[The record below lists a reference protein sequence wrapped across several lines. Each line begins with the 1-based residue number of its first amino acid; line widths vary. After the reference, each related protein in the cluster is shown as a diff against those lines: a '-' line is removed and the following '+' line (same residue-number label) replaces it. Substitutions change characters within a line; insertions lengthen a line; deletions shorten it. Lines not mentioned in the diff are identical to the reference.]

1 MNVEEDS
8 MFDITAINQ
17 PFGTFATA
25 KNAGRPVSV
34 EYVKGGI
41 NKRETFDTYEAAE
54 KWAKQQGLK
63 KVRDP
68 ENDGEYRIT
77 QDA

>member
-1 MNVEEDS
+1 
-8 MFDITAINQ
+8 MFDISPMLSQSFST
-17 PFGTFATA
+17 FGSV
-25 KNAGRPVSV
+25 KNSRPVDV
-34 EYVKGGI
+34 EYVKDGR
-41 NKRETFDTYEAAE
+41 NKRESFDSAEAAE

-68 ENDGEYRIT
+68 ENDGEYRLT

>member
-1 MNVEEDS
+1 
-8 MFDITAINQ
+8 MFDISPMLSQ
-17 PFGTFATA
+17 PFGTFASV
-25 KNAGRPVSV
+25 KNSRPVDV
-34 EYVKGGI
+34 EYVKDGR
-41 NKRETFDTYEAAE
+41 NKREGGFDTYEAAE